1 MVAEGGQIKELGDA
15 EKEYAIKTVQ
25 KQYMSQTLRTLLTSY
40 CDYDINEW
48 AELSA
53 EFNNFA
59 TTSD

>member
-40 CDYDINEW
+40 CDYDIDEW
-48 AELSA
+48 A
-53 EFNNFA
+53 
-59 TTSD
+59 